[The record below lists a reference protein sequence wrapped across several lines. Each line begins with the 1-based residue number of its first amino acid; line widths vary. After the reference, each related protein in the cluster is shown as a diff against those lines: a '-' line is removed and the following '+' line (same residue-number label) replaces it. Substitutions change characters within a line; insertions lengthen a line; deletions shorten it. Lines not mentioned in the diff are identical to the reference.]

1 MVLANLLT
9 TRDILSEILD
19 EQAAIG
25 SEDSICGEK
34 RALEASVGSVLETF
48 RA

>member
-1 MVLANLLT
+1 MVLSNPLT
-9 TRDILSEILD
+9 TRDILSDILH

-34 RALEASVGSVLETF
+34 RALEASVDSVLETLS
-48 RA
+48 A